1 MPGDAE
7 DIPLLPSEL
16 AGAEVTP
23 TLRCRACGYNLHGLR
38 ADGDCPECGLAIW
51 RTIIHETDPEVS
63 RLPPLHDARGVGNAL
78 VLVVAIMLVAGLMI
92 AVGPVAARV
101 ESWGVQI
108 PARLEFVQSPMMPYL
123 TGVVALVGLWSVWKL
138 MPGRHDN
145 DSPMDWRDIR
155 LIGLGLVGWSVLF
168 LLLGSVFNAPQLEMM
183 RSSAVLVSHGLAA
196 SVFLGLRGVIRAIG
210 ERSRAYRRSREG
222 RQNLGAMVA
231 ALVGMTVGDGI
242 QLLYEAKMVGD
253 LWLEVAE
260 VLRWVCGFMLLVG
273 FVYLLANV
281 WWIRRAIARPPRSLD
296 ELLMP
301 AIRDQVRLPDDSAD
315 SC

>member
-1 MPGDAE
+1 MRGDNE

-23 TLRCRACGYNLHGLR
+23 NLRCRACGYNLHGLR

-51 RTIIHETDPEVS
+51 RTILRETDPEIS
-63 RLPPLHDARGVGNAL
+63 RLPRLHDARGVGNAL
-78 VLVVAIMLVAGLMI
+78 VLLVAIMLVAGLMI

-108 PARLEFVQSPMMPYL
+108 PARLAFLQSPMMPYL
-123 TGVVALVGLWSVWKL
+123 TGVVVLVGLWSVWKL

-145 DSPMDWRDIR
+145 DSPMAWRDIR
-155 LIGLGLVGWSVLF
+155 LIGLGLVGWSVMF

-183 RSSAVLVSHGLAA
+183 RSSTVLVSHAFAA
-196 SVFLGLRGVIRAIG
+196 SVLLGLRGVFRAIG

-222 RQNLGAMVA
+222 RQNVGTMVA
-231 ALVGMTVGDGI
+231 ALLGVAAGDAI
-242 QLLYEAKMVGD
+242 QLMHEARVVGD
-253 LWLEVAE
+253 LWLEVATI
-260 VLRWVCGFMLLVG
+260 LRWVSGFMLLVG
-273 FVYLLANV
+273 FVYLLGNA
-281 WWIRRAIARPPRSLD
+281 WWVRRAIARPPRSLD

-301 AIRDQVRLPDDSAD
+301 AMRGQVRLGEGES
-315 SC
+315 